1 MENKIPF
8 CYVGV
13 VFDYV
18 ILFCVFVYVDIQRSR
33 EENSLY
39 QCWTTIKCI
48 FFFLPNDLPTEAGVH
63 QVLFLASLSK
73 PCDVRNGTDTSSQFL
88 TISPSM
94 F

>member
-1 MENKIPF
+1 MLSCFVCLFMLIYKGPERKIQF
-8 CYVGV
+8 TSVG
-13 VFDYV
+13 
-18 ILFCVFVYVDIQRSR
+18 QRL
-33 EENSLY
+33 NV
-39 QCWTTIKCI
+39 

-63 QVLFLASLSK
+63 QVLFLASLYK